1 MTKLQC
7 LIVEDEPLAAEVM
20 TDYIRQVSF
29 LSLTA
34 WCINAMEALEV
45 LRSKSVDVIFLDL
58 HLPGIKG
65 FELLKTLPHRPQ
77 VIITTAYHEYALQG
91 YEWQVVDYLV
101 KPIEFSRF
109 LAAVNK
115 LSMTDEVK
123 KATAPDGA
131 SSKPY
136 LFFNADKKQ
145 VKVWLE
151 EILFIESQKDYLK
164 IVAKSKTIIT
174 RQTMQQLEQTLPSE
188 FQRVHRSYIVS
199 IKAVDAFD
207 ASQLEVAGQKIPI
220 GRLYQKQVFMKLKK

>member
-20 TDYIRQVSF
+20 TDYISQVSF
-29 LSLTA
+29 LSLSASCT
-34 WCINAMEALEV
+34 NAMEALEV
-45 LRSKSVDVIFLDL
+45 LRSRSVDVIFLDL

-115 LSMTDEVK
+115 LSMTDDVK
-123 KATAPDGA
+123 KAMASDGA
-131 SSKPY
+131 SRPY

-164 IVAKSKTIIT
+164 IVSKNKTIIT
-174 RQTMQQLEQTLPSE
+174 RQTMQELEQTLPSE

-207 ASQLEVAGQKIPI
+207 ASQLEIAGQKIPI
-220 GRLYQKQVFMKLKK
+220 GRLYREQVFMKLKK